1 MKNNEVRIAANLKQI
16 ETLRTTRDQIAAS
29 WLSRGYEKTQE
40 MCEAIGEQIVALYEE
55 IDAIEA
61 GETKQAGRSE
71 NQTGKADEIAVTPAE
86 LEAVKHL
93 GWGREEIIKEK
104 KRAARRRVAC

>member
-1 MKNNEVRIAANLKQI
+1 MKTNEVRTVANLKQI
-16 ETLRTTRDQIAAS
+16 QALRTTRDQIAAT
-29 WLSRGYEKTQE
+29 WLNRGYEKTQE

-55 IDAIEA
+55 IDAIAA

-71 NQTGKADEIAVTPAE
+71 NQVGKADEIGVTPAE

-93 GWGREEIIKEK
+93 GWGREEIVKEK
-104 KRAARRRVAC
+104 KKARRRVSC